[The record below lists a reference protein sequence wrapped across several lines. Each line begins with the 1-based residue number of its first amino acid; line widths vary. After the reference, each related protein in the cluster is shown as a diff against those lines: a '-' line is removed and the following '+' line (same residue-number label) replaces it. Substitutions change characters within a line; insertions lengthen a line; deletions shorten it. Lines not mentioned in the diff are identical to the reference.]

1 MGRGRAVKG
10 HTGYK
15 NTPRRKPVARRSDQ
29 RRAASGRCARTAS
42 PPTPPQP
49 LSDRRTT
56 LRTTP
61 RGRRPRHTSNRSS
74 PKQSARSATQ
84 APRRTTTR
92 IFCDVTAS
100 GSGHCPGCPGRDRT
114 LSRLGPAGTGWGCRA
129 RDCVPGQRNTAG
141 TLTVPVHEVQGAH
154 IRGGRRWTF
163 FGSSLAPP
171 RSGRVSPGARAQT
184 RRPGRARAGRL
195 GKVRRYFNSTAN
207 VCHRALHAELTCK
220 LLEDALSEGPT
231 RRLRGSM
238 ARPCDVQLPRGRGRR
253 CAATGRSAG
262 PWH

>member
-1 MGRGRAVKG
+1 MWSGGGVSSVESESESLGRGRAVKG
-10 HTGYK
+10 HIGYK

-114 LSRLGPAGTGWGCRA
+114 LSRLGPAGTGWGCRT

-141 TLTVPVHEVQGAH
+141 TLSRSMKFKVRIYAGVD
-154 IRGGRRWTF
+154 GRR
-163 FGSSLAPP
+163 SLAP
-171 RSGRVSPGARAQT
+171 
-184 RRPGRARAGRL
+184 L
-195 GKVRRYFNSTAN
+195 
-207 VCHRALHAELTCK
+207 
-220 LLEDALSEGPT
+220 
-231 RRLRGSM
+231 
-238 ARPCDVQLPRGRGRR
+238 
-253 CAATGRSAG
+253 
-262 PWH
+262 